1 MQLMTCNCNCNV
13 NCLCKVCFLCY
24 LWVSNK
30 KGRSIQLLTYNIQ
43 DLEDYLIYAHLISL
57 GGPVSQCFMD
67 LNFSWWVVYDG
78 EIVFWVHCDGK
89 FARLLFKCLKV
100 QFVPSMQHNFLQHN
114 FLQQSHGNVCQCKM
128 AYICPLGRS
137 YKFAACTTTQ
147 HHNSHLTSDNC
158 LRQRECCT
166 VFLPVLFLCSCWPA
180 CKTHLFIKTL
190 FIPTIENANLNS
202 FRF

>member
-1 MQLMTCNCNCNV
+1 MPIWS
-13 NCLCKVCFLCY
+13 
-24 LWVSNK
+24 LW
-30 KGRSIQLLTYNIQ
+30 
-43 DLEDYLIYAHLISL
+43 A
-57 GGPVSQCFMD
+57 GPVSQCFMD

-100 QFVPSMQHNFLQHN
+100 QFVPCSTISCSSHMEMYVNAKWHIFVHWAEATSLLLAPPHN
-114 FLQQSHGNVCQCKM
+114 
-128 AYICPLGRS
+128 
-137 YKFAACTTTQ
+137 TTTTVI
-147 HHNSHLTSDNC
+147 SLVTTVPPR
-158 LRQRECCT
+158 RQRECCT

>member
-1 MQLMTCNCNCNV
+1 MLQPKEVQLMTCNCNV

-43 DLEDYLIYAHLISL
+43 DLEDYLRYAHLISL
-57 GGPVSQCFMD
+57 AGRVSQCFMD

-78 EIVFWVHCDGK
+78 EMVFWVHCDGK

-100 QFVPSMQHNFLQHN
+100 QFVPCSTISCS
-114 FLQQSHGNVCQCKM
+114 SHMEMYVNAKWHIFVHW
-128 AYICPLGRS
+128 AES

-147 HHNSHLTSDNC
+147 HHHNSHLTSDNC
-158 LRQRECCT
+158 PGGRESAVC
-166 VFLPVLFLCSCWPA
+166 
-180 CKTHLFIKTL
+180 
-190 FIPTIENANLNS
+190 IPTSLIFVFMLTS
-202 FRF
+202 L